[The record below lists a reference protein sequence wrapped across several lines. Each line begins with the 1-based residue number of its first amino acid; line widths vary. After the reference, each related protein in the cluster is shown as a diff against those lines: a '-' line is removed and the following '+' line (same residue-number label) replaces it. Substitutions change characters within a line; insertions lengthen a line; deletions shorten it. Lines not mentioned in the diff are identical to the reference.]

1 MTVHAS
7 KICVLLV
14 NVVTCI
20 QVTPQEAY
28 SISSDSAR
36 ASVFHYLQPGL
47 QSAIVS
53 PATMAPGDFPRAL
66 PGLPSAELLWQHLNV
81 WH

>member
-1 MTVHAS
+1 MTVYAS
-7 KICVLLV
+7 KICVQLV

-20 QVTPQEAY
+20 QGTPQEAY

-36 ASVFHYLQPGL
+36 ASVLHYLKPGL

-53 PATMAPGDFPRAL
+53 PATIAPGEFPRAL
-66 PGLPSAELLWQHLNV
+66 PGFPSAELLWQCLNV